1 MEEDHLCFSLSF
13 FMLCEEYG
21 ACQVENFCVVSLK
34 IELWIELRSGI
45 RKLLSLLNIDLFPS
59 NLLFLVENRHSIK
72 VAFRKRHI
80 ISFWLVAFYLG
91 FQGHKVFIDPG

>member
-1 MEEDHLCFSLSF
+1 
-13 FMLCEEYG
+13 MLCEEFA

-59 NLLFLVENRHSIK
+59 NLLFLVEIGVVSKLLSENDTL
-72 VAFRKRHI
+72 
-80 ISFWLVAFYLG
+80 LVL
-91 FQGHKVFIDPG
+91 VSCTLP